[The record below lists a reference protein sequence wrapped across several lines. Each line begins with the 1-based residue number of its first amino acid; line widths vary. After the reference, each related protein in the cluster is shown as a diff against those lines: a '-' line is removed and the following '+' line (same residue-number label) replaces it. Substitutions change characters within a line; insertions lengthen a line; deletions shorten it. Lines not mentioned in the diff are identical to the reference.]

1 MVELGLTGD
10 VMLGRL
16 VNERYRSGDRSPG
29 DVWGTM
35 HDRSGP
41 FGTTFD
47 RDGEALVLAV

>member
-16 VNERYRSGDRSPG
+16 VDERYRSGDRLPG

-35 HDRSGP
+35 RDRSEP

-47 RDGEALVLAV
+47 RDGEALILAV